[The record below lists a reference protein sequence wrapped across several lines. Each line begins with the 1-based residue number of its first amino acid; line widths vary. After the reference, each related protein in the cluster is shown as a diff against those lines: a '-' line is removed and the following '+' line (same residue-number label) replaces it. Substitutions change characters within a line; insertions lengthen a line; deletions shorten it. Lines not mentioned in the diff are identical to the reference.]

1 MTSKNIGFI
10 GIGHMG
16 TPMATNLAHHDGGFA
31 LFLSDQ
37 DDSRIT
43 ELCADL
49 EATPLNAEAATS
61 LDALITMLPNS
72 DIVDGVVLGDDMG
85 GGWAQ
90 HLQEGATVIDMSSAV
105 PKRSRTLGKRLAERG
120 INYLD
125 APVSG
130 GVSRARAA
138 TLAILVGG
146 DANVLENHRD
156 VLEQMGSTILHVGA
170 HGTGH
175 AAKSL
180 NNYVSAA
187 GLLATVEALH
197 IAKRFDIDPK
207 VMNDVL
213 NASTGR
219 TNTSENKVEQHML
232 SGTFASGFG
241 LLLLDK
247 DINIAADL
255 AASLGYEFRLGRAA
269 IDVWDE
275 VARHSVSATDH
286 TEIYRMLD
294 DR

>member
-1 MTSKNIGFI
+1 MTKKSIGFI

-16 TPMATNLAHHDGGFA
+16 TPMATNLAGHGHT
-31 LFLSDQ
+31 LYLSDV
-37 DDSRIT
+37 DAVRIDSLCS
-43 ELCADL
+43 ELSAH
-49 EATPLNAEAATS
+49 P
-61 LDALITMLPNS
+61 LDAESAAGLDVLITMLPNS
-72 DIVDGVVLGDDMG
+72 DIVDSVVLGDATG

-90 HLQEGATVIDMSSAV
+90 QLKAGATVIDMSSAV
-105 PKRSRTLGKRLAERG
+105 PERSRALGRRLAELD
-120 INYLD
+120 IAYLD

-130 GVSRARAA
+130 GVSRARAG

-146 DANVLENHRD
+146 DASVLGHHRD
-156 VLEQMGSTILHVGA
+156 ILEQMGSTILHVGA
-170 HGTGH
+170 QGTGH

-232 SGTFASGFG
+232 SGTFSSGFG

-255 AASLGYEFRLGRAA
+255 AESLGYEIRLGRTA
-269 IDVWDE
+269 IEVWSE
-275 VARHSVSATDH
+275 AARHSDAATDH
-286 TEIYRMLD
+286 TEVYRMLD
-294 DR
+294 EQ

>member
-1 MTSKNIGFI
+1 MTKKSIGFI

-16 TPMATNLAHHDGGFA
+16 SPMATNLAGYGHA
-31 LFLSDQ
+31 LYLSDV
-37 DDSRIT
+37 DVERVDGLCS
-43 ELCADL
+43 ELGAQ
-49 EATPLNAEAATS
+49 P
-61 LDALITMLPNS
+61 LDAEIAAGLDVLITMLPNS
-72 DIVDGVVLGDDMG
+72 DIVDSVVLGDATR

-90 HLQEGATVIDMSSAV
+90 QLKAGATVIDMSSAV
-105 PKRSRTLGKRLAERG
+105 PERSRALGNRLAELG
-120 INYLD
+120 IAYLD

-130 GVSRARAA
+130 GVSRAHAG

-146 DANVLENHRD
+146 DASVLEHHRD
-156 VLEQMGSTILHVGA
+156 ILEQMGSTILHVGA
-170 HGTGH
+170 QGTGH

-232 SGTFASGFG
+232 SGAFSSGFG

-255 AASLGYEFRLGRAA
+255 AESLGYEIRLGRTA
-269 IDVWDE
+269 IEVWDE
-275 VARHSVSATDH
+275 AARHSDAATDH
-286 TEIYRMLD
+286 TEVYRMLD
-294 DR
+294 EQ